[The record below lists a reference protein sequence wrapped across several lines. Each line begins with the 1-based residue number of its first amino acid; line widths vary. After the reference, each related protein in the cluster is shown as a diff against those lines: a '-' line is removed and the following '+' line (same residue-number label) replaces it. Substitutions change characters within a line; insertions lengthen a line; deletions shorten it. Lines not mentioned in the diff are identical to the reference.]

1 MILYGAPLAQQIV
14 SELQNKPLP
23 SGKLAVIKVGDDLTS
38 ELYIQK
44 KAEVAKN
51 LSIDF
56 EVMRLKDSI
65 GVEEFKLQITK
76 LNQDRGVRAIL
87 LQIPLPKNID
97 RNWAASLIDPKKD
110 IDGFSYI
117 LGKSDK
123 PIPPTV
129 MAISDLLKFY
139 KIDLDQKTIVI
150 VGGGFLVGKPL
161 FRYFKERGQQVL
173 ILEKNAPQYKQ
184 ILKSGDIV
192 ITATGGGGAFSSSD
206 FKDHAVVIDASTVC
220 ESGAT
225 RGDVDISSWDNLKSL
240 SPVPGGIGPV
250 TVAELYKN
258 FYLL

>member
-1 MILYGAPLAQQIV
+1 MILYGAPLAQQIIR
-14 SELQNKPLP
+14 ELRSKLLP

-44 KAEVAKN
+44 KTKVAKN

-56 EVMRLKDSI
+56 EVIRLKDDIS
-65 GVEEFKLQITK
+65 VEEFKSKITK
-76 LNQDRGVRAIL
+76 LNRDRDVRAIL
-87 LQIPLPKNID
+87 LQIPLPKHIE

-110 IDGFSYI
+110 IDGFNYI

-139 KIDLDQKTIVI
+139 KIDLDKKTIVI
-150 VGGGFLVGKPL
+150 IGGGFLVGKPL
-161 FRYFKERGQQVL
+161 FRYFKETGRQIL
-173 ILEKNAPQYKQ
+173 ILEKNAPRYRQV
-184 ILKSGDIV
+184 LKSGDIV
-192 ITATGGGGAFSSSD
+192 ITATGRGGAFTSSD

-220 ESGAT
+220 ESGVT
-225 RGDVDISSWDNLKSL
+225 KGDVDFGYWDKQKSI